1 MENIYTNEYLDKLL
15 QKWNSGI
22 LEQDAFGKLPLQIDF
37 YDSNIGG
44 LKDRTVVIIS
54 DALRYEVGH
63 ESFILL

>member
-1 MENIYTNEYLDKLL
+1 M

-22 LEQDAFGKLPLQIDF
+22 LEENAYGKQPLQIDF

-63 ESFILL
+63 ELYTTLADDPQEQYKD